1 MSAALRALRAV
12 HASISF
18 GARGLSRSAS
28 EPGGSLVARPRRPSV
43 QFVLEKEIPMLT
55 ALSGYIRDRW
65 PFSHTVRIAGLENFV
80 ERCHAEAWHIYAI
93 KKRIWRRHVCV
104 ACGWLADSLPRDAR
118 IFEPGCGSGAN
129 LLWLAQQGF
138 TRLQGADISA
148 EVVALCRG
156 LSHQTGASLDVW
168 QDDGLAPTRP
178 PRRVDAILSVN
189 WLYHIPGASM
199 ESFLRTYR
207 PCLNTGGKIVCD
219 VVDASYNRV
228 TDNEFHTRDRHL
240 PPLRRRPSE
249 YTFRLSREEMENIAA
264 RHGFSIVRHTLL
276 RARPQRAV
284 YLLESR

>member
-1 MSAALRALRAV
+1 MR
-12 HASISF
+12 
-18 GARGLSRSAS
+18 
-28 EPGGSLVARPRRPSV
+28 
-43 QFVLEKEIPMLT
+43 
-55 ALSGYIRDRW
+55 
-65 PFSHTVRIAGLENFV
+65 
-80 ERCHAEAWHIYAI
+80 
-93 KKRIWRRHVCV
+93 
-104 ACGWLADSLPRDAR
+104 
-118 IFEPGCGSGAN
+118 SGAN

-156 LSHQTGASLDVW
+156 LSRQTGASLDVW